1 LLYGFHSKKFH
12 DGSFRRK
19 IHQCS
24 GDLAKPPGPQRAP
37 LDSVLGYDSHKPA
50 GDAFAMRTTITVAL
64 KKHIFCLSL
73 ALLASLLLLPTAAA
87 QDPAEPGHTS
97 TETAEVTV
105 DGIPLFP
112 VRGVSAFPA
121 KQRAEEIRQRIVK
134 FARDETLDV
143 SELIVVPTE
152 VSDIIRTSQGDLM
165 HVLNADAEIE
175 GLPRDV
181 LSQVLKERISQ
192 AIIKFRH
199 DRAPSVLGQNAL
211 YAAGV
216 VLVTLLL
223 LWAVIRLF
231 RRLDAWASRHVQRN
245 FEMLA
250 SKSHE
255 LFSGTQAW
263 GLFAGFLR
271 LLRIFCIILLVYF
284 LLNTVLGLFPWT
296 RPLALILFA
305 LVLNPIESMARGLVA
320 SIPDLAFLAV
330 LFFVV
335 RYVLKLFR
343 MFFEQV
349 ESGKIKL
356 DNFDDDWAMPTYKLL
371 RILIVAFAIVIA
383 YPYIPGSDSL
393 AFKGVSVFLGVIF
406 SIGSSSF
413 ISGMIAGV
421 LLTYRGAFKVG
432 DIVKI
437 GDVMGK
443 VIEIKVMVTRIRT
456 AKNEIVVIPNSNIL
470 DTNVVNLSTMA
481 REKKLILHTTVGIGY
496 DTPWRQVEALLLAAA
511 KRTEGALMEPPPFVL
526 QKSLGD
532 FAVNYELNV
541 YCGEGR
547 SFIQIYSDLHANTLD
562 LFNEYGVQIMS
573 PAYEGDPAGAKVVP
587 KDQWFA
593 APAAPPSNSPSAG
606 KSDNS

>member
-1 LLYGFHSKKFH
+1 MSTALTVVLKEYI
-12 DGSFRRK
+12 FR
-19 IHQCS
+19 
-24 GDLAKPPGPQRAP
+24 PGLR
-37 LDSVLGYDSHKPA
+37 LGT
-50 GDAFAMRTTITVAL
+50 GL
-64 KKHIFCLSL
+64 CL
-73 ALLASLLLLPTAAA
+73 ALLAFLVLLPAAVA
-87 QDPAEPGHTS
+87 QDSAATRFADGG
-97 TETAEVTV
+97 TAEVTV

-121 KQRAEEIRQRIVK
+121 AQRAEEIRQRIVE
-134 FARDETLDV
+134 FARDESLDV
-143 SELIVVPTE
+143 TELVIVPTE
-152 VSDIIRTSQGDLM
+152 DSDIIRTSQGDLM

-192 AIIKFRH
+192 AVIKFRH
-199 DRAPSVLGQNAL
+199 DRTPSVLGQNAL
-211 YAAGV
+211 YAVAV
-216 VLVTLLL
+216 VLFSLLL
-223 LWAVIRLF
+223 LWALIRLF
-231 RRLDAWASRHVQRN
+231 RRLDAWAARHVQRN
-245 FEMLA
+245 LDMLA
-250 SKSHE
+250 TRSHQ
-255 LFSGTQAW
+255 LFSGNQAW

-320 SIPDLAFLAV
+320 SIPDLAFLTV

-349 ESGKIKL
+349 QGRLIKL
-356 DNFDDDWAMPTYKLL
+356 DNFDPDWAMPTYKLL
-371 RILIVAFAIVIA
+371 RILIVAFALVIA

-406 SIGSSSF
+406 SIGSSSV

-432 DIVKI
+432 DRVKI
-437 GDVMGK
+437 GDTIGA
-443 VIEIKVMVTRIRT
+443 VIDIKVMVTRIRT

-470 DTNVVNLSTMA
+470 EADVVNYSAMA
-481 REKKLILHTTVGIGY
+481 REKKLILHTVVGIGY
-496 DTPWRQVEALLLAAA
+496 DTPWRQVEALLLMAAE
-511 KRTEGALMEPPPFVL
+511 RTEGLLKDPPPFVL
-526 QKSLGD
+526 QRQLGD

-541 YCGEGR
+541 YCDDDTR
-547 SFIQIYSDLHANTLD
+547 MLAYYSKLHANIQD
-562 LFNEYGVQIMS
+562 VFNEYGVQIMS
-573 PAYEGDPAGAKVVP
+573 PSYEADPEARKVVP

-593 APAAPPSNSPSAG
+593 APAKPPG
-606 KSDNS
+606 ESDNKQD